1 MTEESMKGTFKNHLL
16 CVLIIY
22 SRDHL
27 GVFPTKQTPIYNI
40 QFTDRNLCLASG
52 AFTLQKSNEN

>member
-1 MTEESMKGTFKNHLL
+1 MKGTFKNHLL